1 MALTPDP
8 LIICATARLVRGMAL
23 REQQQA
29 ASENRAHWSAAQAT
43 TLPMWLDGVIEQ
55 ASLLGLLPDEALP
68 LTKLSPLAEAHLWEQ
83 AINDCLAK
91 HEARELFDVRAMAQT
106 CLLYTSPSPRD

>member
-1 MALTPDP
+1 MAFSSDS
-8 LIICATARLVRGMAL
+8 LIIFATARLVLGMAL

-29 ASENRAHWSAAQAT
+29 ESENKAQWSAAQAT
-43 TLPMWLDGVIEQ
+43 TLPMWLDSLIEQ
-55 ASLLGLLPDEALP
+55 ASLLGLLPDEVLP
-68 LTKLSPLAEAHLWEQ
+68 LTQLSALAEAHLWEQ

-106 CLLYTSPSPRD
+106 AIKPTT